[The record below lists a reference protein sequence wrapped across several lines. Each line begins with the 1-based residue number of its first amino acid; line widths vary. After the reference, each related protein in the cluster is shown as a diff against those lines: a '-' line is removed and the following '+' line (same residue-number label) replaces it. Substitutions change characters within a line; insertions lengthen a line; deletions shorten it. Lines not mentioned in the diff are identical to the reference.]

1 MIREI
6 LIRKDSV
13 SMLVYI
19 AKCFRIE
26 KVWIVKWV
34 CGNRRGMD
42 FNKFIWRFLI

>member
-19 AKCFRIE
+19 SKCFRIE
-26 KVWIVKWV
+26 QVWKLNGFVGIEEEWISIILS
-34 CGNRRGMD
+34 GD
-42 FNKFIWRFLI
+42 F

>member
-19 AKCFRIE
+19 SKCFRIE
-26 KVWIVKWV
+26 KVWIKNGVVGIEEEWISINLS
-34 CGNRRGMD
+34 GD
-42 FNKFIWRFLI
+42 F